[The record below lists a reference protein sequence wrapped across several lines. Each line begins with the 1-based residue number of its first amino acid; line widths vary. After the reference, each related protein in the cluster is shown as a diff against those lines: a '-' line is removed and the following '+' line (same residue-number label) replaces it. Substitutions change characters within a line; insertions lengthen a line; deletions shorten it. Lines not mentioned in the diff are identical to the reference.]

1 MNNKNIII
9 AGAIAI
15 GAYLLSQGKE
25 ILSIPAAYTT
35 RQKVAQKKIGQ
46 PITRAAYIAAAQKAA
61 ERVPERRPVLPA
73 IPMPKKIAQKKV
85 VRTGM
90 ALKIYGL
97 KKAIAAA
104 QALRLSTMAP
114 GAVLPPLIAKVVQDR
129 TVKAALRKAAAQKI
143 GKIIGKKAAQK
154 RIGQPITRT
163 AYIAALRKAA
173 AQKIGKIIGKKAAQ
187 KRIGQPTTRAEYM
200 AAARKTVARKA
211 AVHNAVAR
219 WVAARKAALQKAA
232 AQKIRQKIA
241 QKVAQKTTPVTPSA
255 RRKKRLRA
263 LYGSHW
269 HDIWVQRQKW

>member
-15 GAYLLSQGKE
+15 GVYLLSQGKE

-35 RQKVAQKKIGQ
+35 RQKAAQKRIGQ
-46 PITRAAYIAAAQKAA
+46 PITRAAYIAAAQKKVA

-73 IPMPKKIAQKKV
+73 IPMSKKIPQKKV

-114 GAVLPPLIAKVVQDR
+114 GAVLPPLLSKAIQNR
-129 TVKAALRKAAAQKI
+129 IVKAATHKKGVAQKTAVQQ
-143 GKIIGKKAAQK
+143 KKAQK
-154 RIGQPITRT
+154 T
-163 AYIAALRKAA
+163 
-173 AQKIGKIIGKKAAQ
+173 
-187 KRIGQPTTRAEYM
+187 
-200 AAARKTVARKA
+200 
-211 AVHNAVAR
+211 AVHNAIAR
-219 WVAARKAALQKAA
+219 WVAARKAAVARKAVVPNMVARWVAARKTAVQQKKV
-232 AQKIRQKIA
+232 QK
-241 QKVAQKTTPVTPSA
+241 KTPITPSA

-269 HDIWVQRQKW
+269 HDIWVQRQRR